1 MDSGGGSRR
10 KGIRVENKVKSLKN
24 RITESSEIESK
35 KIIIIVSWTIDLM
48 MINLIGIDYT
58 SGEI

>member
-1 MDSGGGSRR
+1 MDSSGSRR
-10 KGIRVENKVKSLKN
+10 KGIRVENKVRSLKN

-35 KIIIIVSWTIDLM
+35 KIIVSWTIDLM

>member
-1 MDSGGGSRR
+1 MDSSGSRR
-10 KGIRVENKVKSLKN
+10 KGIRVENKVRSLKN